1 MAGEAVHCSVGSGS
15 GSARPEPGA
24 WVAQHARN
32 LLMLEHRPL
41 QFLIC
46 DRDAKFT
53 RAFDDVVRS
62 EGAEVLITPLRAPIA
77 NAYAERWIRAVR
89 AECLDWLLTVGRGH
103 LEQVLH
109 ALARAMARP
118 FDSATR

>member
-1 MAGEAVHCSVGSGS
+1 
-15 GSARPEPGA
+15 
-24 WVAQHARN
+24 
-32 LLMLEHRPL
+32 MLEHRPL

-46 DRDAKFT
+46 DRDATFT

-103 LEQVLH
+103 PEQVLH